1 MGQRKPPDHKRI
13 CQDLSQLE
21 QELQGKSGSLEESV
35 LDRHGQALNPPIVQS
50 QQLPRES
57 ADRSKVEMDPKNTN
71 SWRLPGN
78 STLYS

>member
-35 LDRHGQALNPPIVQS
+35 LDRHGQALNPPPHCAV
-50 QQLPRES
+50 P
-57 ADRSKVEMDPKNTN
+57 AAA
-71 SWRLPGN
+71 
-78 STLYS
+78 